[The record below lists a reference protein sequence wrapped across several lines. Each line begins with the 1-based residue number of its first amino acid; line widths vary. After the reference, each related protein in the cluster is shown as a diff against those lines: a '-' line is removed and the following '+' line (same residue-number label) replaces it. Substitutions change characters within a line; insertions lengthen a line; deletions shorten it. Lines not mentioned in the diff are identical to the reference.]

1 MTTVKLNLGE
11 RSYAITVGRGI
22 LASVDKYIDLSR
34 RVFILTD
41 SGVPREYAETVS
53 SLAEVSKIY
62 TVPEG
67 ESSKSITVYEKVLLE
82 LMDFGMTRKD
92 VLVSVGG
99 GVVSDLGGF
108 VASTYMRGIDFYN
121 VPTTLLSQIDA
132 SIGGKCAVNLG
143 STKNTVGSFYQ
154 PKGVIID
161 LDTLNTLPARQ
172 FASGLAEALKMS
184 MTSDAELFSI
194 LETEELTPEN
204 IERIVTR
211 SLMIKK
217 EVVEKDEKES
227 GLRKILN
234 FGHTLGHGIEA
245 EEGLSGLYHGECVAL
260 GMIPMCD
267 KYVRERLIP
276 VLKKLDLPTKYNG
289 DIEKALSYVG
299 HDKKCAGDS
308 LDAIFVDSIGS
319 FRIERM
325 TLDGFSSLV
334 KERI

>member
-267 KYVRERLIP
+267 KSVRERLIP

-325 TLDGFSSLV
+325 TLDGFSSLI
-334 KERI
+334 KERL

>member
-1 MTTVKLNLGE
+1 MRYYST
-11 RSYAITVGRGI
+11 RG
-22 LASVDKYIDLSR
+22 LSEAVD
-34 RVFILTD
+34 
-41 SGVPREYAETVS
+41 
-53 SLAEVSKIY
+53 
-62 TVPEG
+62 
-67 ESSKSITVYEKVLLE
+67 
-82 LMDFGMTRKD
+82 
-92 VLVSVGG
+92 
-99 GVVSDLGGF
+99 
-108 VASTYMRGIDFYN
+108 
-121 VPTTLLSQIDA
+121 
-132 SIGGKCAVNLG
+132 CAHA
-143 STKNTVGSFYQ
+143 
-154 PKGVIID
+154 VIK
-161 LDTLNTLPARQ
+161 
-172 FASGLAEALKMS
+172 GLADDGGLYM
-184 MTSDAELFSI
+184 MDRIPQINVAECLGKDTMGMAAQI
-194 LETEELTPEN
+194 LGAILPDFPDMNDLVQRAYTGKFETDELTPEN

-267 KYVRERLIP
+267 KSVRERLIP